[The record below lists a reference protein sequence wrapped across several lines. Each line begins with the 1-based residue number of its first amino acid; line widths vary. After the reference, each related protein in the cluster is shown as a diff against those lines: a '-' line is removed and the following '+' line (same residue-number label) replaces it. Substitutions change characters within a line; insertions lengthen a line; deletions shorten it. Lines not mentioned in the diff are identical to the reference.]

1 MLSIRQVHINNTSHT
16 NGGIEHILHSSSSL
30 SSMTMTDD
38 TIKEHH
44 QHQHQQHIHYD
55 DRHPLPTTVSMDSSE
70 RSGGSGTTINTTQS
84 DISDISP
91 YPLSLSTV
99 APITGQLS
107 NILDD
112 YIVFPTI
119 IGEGS
124 FGCVR
129 ECFARRSSTSSN
141 MLYAVKSIEKSKVRK
156 RAAGRSNKINWY
168 MNGLTFDWLKFN
180 VPIKNTLT
188 IFLLIHSILIYRSKD
203 LIPYVVK

>member
-1 MLSIRQVHINNTSHT
+1 MLSIRQVHINNNNTSHA

-30 SSMTMTDD
+30 SSMTMADD
-38 TIKEHH
+38 TKEHH
-44 QHQHQQHIHYD
+44 QHQHEQHHYD
-55 DRHPLPTTVSMDSSE
+55 DRHPLPTTVSMDISD
-70 RSGGSGTTINTTQS
+70 RSGGSGTTISSTQS

-107 NILDD
+107 NVLDD

-141 MLYAVKSIEKSKVRK
+141 MYIVVTSTGASGV
-156 RAAGRSNKINWY
+156 WY
-168 MNGLTFDWLKFN
+168 GLIA
-180 VPIKNTLT
+180 P
-188 IFLLIHSILIYRSKD
+188 
-203 LIPYVVK
+203 

>member
-1 MLSIRQVHINNTSHT
+1 MLSIRQVHINNNNTSHT
-16 NGGIEHILHSSSSL
+16 NGGIEHNILHSSSSL

-38 TIKEHH
+38 TKEHH
-44 QHQHQQHIHYD
+44 QHQHEQH
-55 DRHPLPTTVSMDSSE
+55 PTTVSMDISD
-70 RSGGSGTTINTTQS
+70 RSGGSGTTTSSTQS

-107 NILDD
+107 NVLDD

-129 ECFARRSSTSSN
+129 ECFARRSSSSSSN
-141 MLYAVKSIEKSKVRK
+141 MLYAVKSIEKSKVRE
-156 RAAGRSNKINWY
+156 AGRSNNK
-168 MNGLTFDWLKFN
+168 
-180 VPIKNTLT
+180 
-188 IFLLIHSILIYRSKD
+188 SIVYI
-203 LIPYVVK
+203 

>member
-30 SSMTMTDD
+30 SSMTMTDE
-38 TIKEHH
+38 TKEHH
-44 QHQHQQHIHYD
+44 EHQYEQHHHD
-55 DRHPLPTTVSMDSSE
+55 DRHPLPTTVSMDISD
-70 RSGGSGTTINTTQS
+70 RSGGSGTTISSTQS

-107 NILDD
+107 NVLDD

-129 ECFARRSSTSSN
+129 ECFARRSSTLSN
-141 MLYAVKSIEKSKVRK
+141 TLYAVKSIEKSKVRE
-156 RAAGRSNKINWY
+156 RGRSNKIN
-168 MNGLTFDWLKFN
+168 
-180 VPIKNTLT
+180 
-188 IFLLIHSILIYRSKD
+188 
-203 LIPYVVK
+203 